1 MPTNA
6 YLLPHVHATRV
17 GDDLVVLDVAA
28 DRYFCLPSATGL
40 ALSDDRRRLSLT
52 NRRDHAELEAAGL
65 LSRTAIESPAAL
77 QPPPPLHDLWTPE
90 GPPAR
95 TQVRDFLLA
104 AIDGALVYPR
114 RAFTDLL
121 AYGAER
127 ADTAAPDAPPNTD
140 MRNLVTSF
148 NQWACWIPTPAKC
161 LIRSFVLLRLL
172 RRHGFDAR
180 WVFAVRTWPFEAH
193 CWLQA
198 DTVVLDD
205 ARDRLTSFVP
215 ILVV

>member
-1 MPTNA
+1 MTTNA

-17 GDDLVVLDVAA
+17 GDDLVFLDVAA
-28 DRYFCLPSATGL
+28 DRYFCLPSAAGL
-40 ALSDDRRRLSLT
+40 ALSEDRRRFSLIDGSDQT
-52 NRRDHAELEAAGL
+52 ELAAAGL
-65 LSRTAIESPAAL
+65 LSRTAVESPADL
-77 QPPPPLHDLWTPE
+77 QPPPPLHDLWNPE
-90 GPPAR
+90 GPSAQPPW
-95 TQVRDFLLA
+95 RDLLLA
-104 AIDGALVYPR
+104 AVDGALVYPR
-114 RAFTDLL
+114 RAFADLL
-121 AYGAER
+121 AYGAQR
-127 ADTAAPDAPPNTD
+127 AATATPDAPPNAD